1 MPLNILTRKH
11 IYKWRSKIL
20 LHPVYFLFHQL
31 VRVWRTVNVKGSLIG
46 DFDQNNCYYAYSWYL
61 TLYGEQLAP
70 FQFEAWVHGP
80 VSRELYH
87 YYKLYGW
94 SDIPQYHGLVMVDNE
109 MLEQMSHKEY
119 PWQAARGTCR
129 YYESS
134 DTLLDDDEIIAY
146 FSKNKDFFISA

>member
-1 MPLNILTRKH
+1 MSSVKTISELMLSFGSMSNK
-11 IYKWRSKIL
+11 KI
-20 LHPVYFLFHQL
+20 Q
-31 VRVWRTVNVKGSLIG
+31 KI
-46 DFDQNNCYYAYSWYL
+46 CYYAYSWYL

-87 YYKLYGW
+87 YYKSYGW

-109 MLEQMSHKEY
+109 MVAFARKIWTLYGSYSADELEQMSHKEY
-119 PWQAARGTCR
+119 PWQVARGTCR

-134 DTLLDDDEIIAY
+134 LIFLKIKI
-146 FSKNKDFFISA
+146 FSSPHKSRVLIPETISR

>member
-1 MPLNILTRKH
+1 MSSVKTISELMLSFGSMSNK
-11 IYKWRSKIL
+11 KI
-20 LHPVYFLFHQL
+20 Q
-31 VRVWRTVNVKGSLIG
+31 KI
-46 DFDQNNCYYAYSWYL
+46 CYYAYSWYL
-61 TLYGEQLAP
+61 TLYGKQLAP

-87 YYKLYGW
+87 CYKSYGW

-109 MLEQMSHKEY
+109 TVAFARKIWTLYGSYSADELEQMSHKEY
-119 PWQAARGTCR
+119 PWQVARGTCR

-134 DTLLDDDEIIAY
+134 DTLLDDDDIIAY